1 MFRAPKRQLVTDV
14 TDVTRI
20 SIPPIR
26 VRAHMEEIRII
37 GHIGNTVTPWVALHD
52 PAHLFRRDRGGP

>member
-26 VRAHMEEIRII
+26 VRAHMEEIRIT
-37 GHIGNTVTPWVALHD
+37 GHIGNIGNAV
-52 PAHLFRRDRGGP
+52 GGFA